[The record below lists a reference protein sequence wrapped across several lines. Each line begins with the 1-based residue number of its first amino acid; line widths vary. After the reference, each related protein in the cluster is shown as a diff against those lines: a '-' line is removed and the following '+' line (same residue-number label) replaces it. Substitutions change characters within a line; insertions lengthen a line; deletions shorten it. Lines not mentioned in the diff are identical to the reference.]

1 MRSSVHDIVRR
12 IAAILLTILI
22 AGLVE
27 DGYAAETERA
37 VPGEYQVKA
46 AFVYNFIKFVEWPAD
61 RAPAAGDV
69 RLCVLGKVP
78 VMASF
83 EELRGQEV
91 AGRRLIVT
99 ELQELNGA
107 GACQVLFVAP
117 SLSRRLPD
125 VLAAVAGRPV
135 LTIGDTDGYAEKGIM
150 INMYLENKRVR
161 FEINASAARAA
172 GLGISAKLMGLAVSV
187 YGEQAEE

>member
-172 GLGISAKLMGLAVSV
+172 GLRISAKLMGLAGSV
-187 YGEQAEE
+187 YGAQAEE